1 MNQSLLFLLREA
13 SHVIL
18 FSFQECATLNTVQ
31 LRKEDIIHANQ
42 QIH

>member
-1 MNQSLLFLLREA
+1 MQCFSYREA
-13 SHVIL
+13 LHVIL

-42 QIH
+42 QIY